1 MESAP
6 GVKVHID
13 SFAAMTGVSRFGQV
27 RDDWV
32 YDKTEDL
39 QPGQFGNYSHLIT
52 SQPELHNTND
62 FSVIGIQLGYAG
74 FWTSPPKLVIQ
85 SLLSGQL
92 PFAVHQEPLIW
103 ILRKNQWQLD
113 RYI

>member
-13 SFAAMTGVSRFGQV
+13 SLAAMTGVARFGQV

-39 QPGQFGNYSHLIT
+39 LPSQFGNYTHLIT
-52 SQPELHNTND
+52 SQPELHNSSD
-62 FSVIGIQLGYAG
+62 FSVIHVQFGYAG
-74 FWTSPPKLVIQ
+74 LRVAPPKLVVR

-92 PFAVHQEPLIW
+92 PVAMHQEPLLW
-103 ILRKNQWQLD
+103 ILRKSRWQLD
-113 RYI
+113 TFV